1 MADARVT
8 AMIVASALFM
18 QNLDSAAVVTALPS
32 MARDM
37 GEEPTRLGVAIT
49 SYLVAL
55 TVFIPVSGYIADRFG
70 AKRVFLIAIALF
82 GAASAACGLS
92 NSLIE
97 LVAARIVQGMAGAMM
112 VPVGRLLLLSG
123 IRKDEML
130 TAMTWLTMPAM
141 IGPISGPPLGGILT
155 DLFGW
160 RSVFWINLPV
170 AAIGLIMVAWK
181 IEPLPRTDPGPPDVK
196 GLVLVGGALAAAM
209 AGLETIGRGVFPE
222 GMPEGLLVV
231 GAILAILAIRHC
243 RTASKPAIDLSLLKI
258 PSFRYSTMAGSL
270 FRSGAGGIPFL
281 VPMLLQVGFG
291 WRASEAGFVSF
302 ATAVGAFFM
311 KPLTRPIL
319 RRFGFRTVIIGNG
332 LLATLGVASGAM
344 FTADWPIAA
353 MFAVLALGGL
363 FRSLQFTALNTLA
376 FADTTRAQLSAAT
389 SFYGTAQQLA
399 PALGVVLATA
409 SLEIARHVSG
419 DAVLQPADFTAA
431 FLIAAVVVLSSVPFA
446 LGLAKDVGSEV
457 SGKGVTAAKSVS
469 GQAGGGPSEALPP
482 NLERPKQ
489 EPLVVEIGAAPRKP
503 SSDS

>member
-82 GAASAACGLS
+82 GAASAACGFS
-92 NSLIE
+92 NSLLE
-97 LVAARIVQGMAGAMM
+97 LVGARVIQGMAGAMM

-141 IGPISGPPLGGILT
+141 IGPISGPPLGGLLT

-196 GLVLVGGALAAAM
+196 GLTLVGGALASLM
-209 AGLETIGRGVFPE
+209 AGIETIGRGIFPW
-222 GMPEGLLVV
+222 GWPEGLIVL
-231 GAILAILAIRHC
+231 GAVLAVWAVRHC
-243 RTASKPAIDLSLLKI
+243 RATPKPALDLNLLKI

-281 VPMLLQVGFG
+281 VPMLLQIGFG
-291 WRASEAGFVSF
+291 WRASEAGLVAF
-302 ATAVGAFFM
+302 ATAIGAFVM

-332 LLATLGVASGAM
+332 LLATVGVASGAL

-353 MFAVLALGGL
+353 MFIVLALGGL

-376 FADTTRAQLSAAT
+376 FADTTRAQLSSAT

-399 PALGVVLATA
+399 PALGVVLATGT
-409 SLEIARHVSG
+409 LEITRHFTG
-419 DAVLQPADFTAA
+419 DAVLRPADFTAA
-431 FLIAAVVVLSSVPFA
+431 FLVAAAVVLTSIPFA
-446 LGLAKDVGSEV
+446 LGLAKDVGFEV
-457 SGKGVTAAKSVS
+457 SGRKPLAAPPMPEAPVVVPEREPEAVSVEI
-469 GQAGGGPSEALPP
+469 SEA
-482 NLERPKQ
+482 
-489 EPLVVEIGAAPRKP
+489 ARKSP
-503 SSDS
+503 